1 MPPRSRTDSE
11 GDDPFAGVEKK
22 LADGLGRWTTL
33 AADTVQARGAA
44 DVASVVRKFQKF
56 LFKLVRSLFQK
67 MREILNQL
75 DPFGVA
81 QAVGSFV
88 ASGVEDLIDG
98 FNELLGELA
107 EGTAAVS
114 DAAIGAVLGIVEAIK
129 KVFHLILDAIKL
141 PHITR
146 PAELFLDMIDNV
158 LGDIAEMVSAVSG
171 KMARTFR
178 NNMYGQL
185 AMIRAA
191 DAARDGYGPVD
202 ERRDDD

>member
-1 MPPRSRTDSE
+1 MPPRSRTDTE

>member
-1 MPPRSRTDSE
+1 M
-11 GDDPFAGVEKK
+11 
-22 LADGLGRWTTL
+22 
-33 AADTVQARGAA
+33 
-44 DVASVVRKFQKF
+44 
-56 LFKLVRSLFQK
+56 
-67 MREILNQL
+67 L
-75 DPFGVA
+75 DGVA